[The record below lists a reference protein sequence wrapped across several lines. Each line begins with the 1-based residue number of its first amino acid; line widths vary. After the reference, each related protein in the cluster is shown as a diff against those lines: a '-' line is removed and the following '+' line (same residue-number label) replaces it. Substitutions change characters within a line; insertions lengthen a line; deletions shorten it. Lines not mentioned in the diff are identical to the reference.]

1 MKVIVVDDDKTLKT
15 VIVRGL
21 TIAGYEVMA
30 EENGLVAWKR
40 LQKEKA
46 DIAVLDINMPK
57 MNGFQ
62 LLKKIRTDKRFKN
75 MPVIMLSVR
84 NLAKDQVK
92 GYDTGADDYLPKPF
106 KMDVFI
112 ARIKLL
118 ERRILKKEIG
128 ENQLFPSQ

>member
-1 MKVIVVDDDKTLKT
+1 MKVIVVDDDKTLRT
-15 VIVRGL
+15 IISRGL
-21 TIAGYEVMA
+21 TNAGYEVTEA
-30 EENGLVAWKR
+30 KNGLLAWER
-40 LQKEKA
+40 LRKEKI

-62 LLKKIRTDKRFKN
+62 LLKKIRTDKKFKN

-84 NLAKDQVK
+84 NLAEDQVE

-106 KMDVFI
+106 KMDMLCM
-112 ARIKLL
+112 RIKLL

-128 ENQLFPSQ
+128 KNQLLPSQ